1 MWLPTA
7 GAAQTT
13 APATVVKSKEQIN
26 LKLCQANTHTHTQT
40 TAHVLRSPDNLAI
53 FWPYSDLS

>member
-13 APATVVKSKEQIN
+13 AMATAVKSKEQIN
-26 LKLCQANTHTHTQT
+26 LKLCQANT
-40 TAHVLRSPDNLAI
+40 LRPSHKMLISVANLAI
-53 FWPYSDLS
+53 LWPNSGII